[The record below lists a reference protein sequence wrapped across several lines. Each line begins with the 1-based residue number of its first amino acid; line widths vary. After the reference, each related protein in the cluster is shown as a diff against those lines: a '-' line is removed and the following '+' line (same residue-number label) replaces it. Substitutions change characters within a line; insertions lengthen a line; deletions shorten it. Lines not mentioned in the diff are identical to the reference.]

1 MTRMMKMAALQAGR
15 SKQMIIRFC
24 ITATFAAILGSLLPT
39 PAVAQSIS
47 LRDSFAIGEN
57 GLCEAQI
64 LAPQP
69 GDGVFD
75 RRYSVLCRDASAPVG
90 FLRVVRG
97 DAGGDAAGL
106 FGLAGSCSSAE
117 GGMLAEGLPTMQAFR
132 CDPAGGGLTQQ
143 LLVSQAGGKTFAA
156 SGVSVYSDAL
166 RLGLATLVADRPVG
180 GEVSIP
186 ITQATDAAAF
196 VRAQAAAIS
205 ADAALMEA
213 YRRSNMGNFA
223 EAAEFFA
230 ASAQSLSGNSATEA
244 QLNTAL
250 QQSNLGNY
258 IEASRLFGATEAA
271 ASSDFVLARLSR
283 NFQAIDALNRSS
295 PDDAIAI
302 LSRPLPP
309 GANHFETLSA
319 LEVDPLL
326 AERLS
331 AEQGN
336 LLAQAGNGLTP
347 TERAQLLDGQA
358 NFIRATA
365 LRQLGRRAEAETALS
380 RSDAQLASVRDGRIP
395 SILWLRAQVLAELA
409 ELAERR
415 GDTAAAALSHEQ
427 AVALLEANYPGS
439 PILLSARAQQAGL
452 LARTGQTEPALAIY
466 RDMVANADAK
476 PAASLRRLLVPYFD
490 LLTDQSDNQQA
501 ASDMF
506 DASQLLL
513 RPGLAQTQAILAREL
528 SGGSDEASQLFR
540 RSVNLGRAVEK
551 ARFALADLEATAVDN
566 PQVAARAEEKRAELE
581 ALQQRQL
588 ETQEALAAYPRYS
601 VIADDRM
608 TLADLQGTLRDN
620 EAYVKLA
627 MLEGSAFAIV
637 ASKDGAASYRIGA
650 SPDELENMV
659 DTIRDSIIVIEDGA
673 AVTYPFDI
681 ETSRKLYVALFGPVS
696 DALGNAEH
704 LIFEPD
710 GAMLRLPI
718 NLLVMDDESVERYV
732 QRVDVEGGD
741 PYDFRDTAWLGKAV
755 QVTTSV
761 APTSFRDVRSAPPSD
776 ARADYLGLGQNT
788 PLTEG
793 LGTEGGTRASFLM
806 TSECAWAPG
815 TWNDPIASDELYSA
829 ASLFGEGNSQVV
841 VEDGFTDT
849 ALNSMESLDEYRII
863 HFATHGLVTAPRP
876 ACPARPA
883 LVTSFG
889 DADSDG
895 LLTFSEIYDLQIDAD
910 LVILSACDTA
920 GGATIGTTREAG
932 VTSGGDFALDGLVR
946 AFVGAGGRSVV
957 ASHWKVP
964 DDYDATKRLVNG
976 LFDAPAGTGTA
987 QAMRTSQLGLMDD
1000 PETSHPFYWAA
1011 FAIVGDGSIAV
1022 RR

>member
-1 MTRMMKMAALQAGR
+1 MIVRSSLVAGLFASLAIFLMALA
-15 SKQMIIRFC
+15 SS
-24 ITATFAAILGSLLPT
+24 AASANP
-39 PAVAQSIS
+39 IS
-47 LRDSFAIGEN
+47 LRDSFPVGDN

-64 LAPQP
+64 QAPQP

-97 DAGGDAAGL
+97 DAGDAAQL
-106 FGLAGSCSSAE
+106 FGLAGSCSVA
-117 GGMLAEGLPTMQAFR
+117 GTADAGEGLSSMRAFR
-132 CDPAGGGLTQQ
+132 CDPAEGGLTQA
-143 LLVSQAGGKTFAA
+143 LLVSESGGKTFAA

-166 RLGLATLVADRPVG
+166 RLALASLVADRRVP
-180 GEVSIP
+180 GEISIP
-186 ITQATDAAAF
+186 LTQATDAAAF
-196 VRAQAAAIS
+196 VRAQAQAID

-230 ASAQSLSGNSATEA
+230 ASAQALSGNSGTDA
-244 QLNTAL
+244 QLNAAL

-258 IEASRLFGATEAA
+258 IEASRLFGAAQDAA
-271 ASSDFVLARLSR
+271 AGDFVLARLAR
-283 NFQAIDALNRSS
+283 NFQAIDALNRSA
-295 PDDAIAI
+295 PNDALTI

-309 GANHFETLSA
+309 GADHRDALSR
-319 LEVDPLL
+319 LELDPLL
-326 AERLS
+326 VERLS

-336 LLAQAGNGLTP
+336 LLSQAGNGLTP
-347 TERAQLLDGQA
+347 VERAELLDGQA

-365 LRQLGRRAEAETALS
+365 LRQLGRQQEAESALGVS
-380 RSDAQLASVRDGRIP
+380 NRLLSNVRDGQIP

-415 GDTAAAALSHEQ
+415 GDIASASTNHAQ
-427 AVALLEANYPGS
+427 AVALLQVNYPGS

-466 RDMVANADAK
+466 RDMVNNADAK

-490 LLTDQSDNQQA
+490 LLAEQPDSGQA
-501 ASDMF
+501 AQDMF
-506 DASQLLL
+506 AASQLLL

-528 SGGSDEASQLFR
+528 SGGSDEAAQLFR
-540 RSVNLGRAVEK
+540 RSVNLGRAVEQ
-551 ARFALADLEATAVDN
+551 ARFQLAALENAAVDN
-566 PQVAARAEEKRAELE
+566 PQVAERAAEKALELE
-581 ALQQRQL
+581 QLQQRQL

-601 VIADDRM
+601 VVSEDRM
-608 TLADLQGTLRDN
+608 SLADLQGALREG

-627 MLEGSAFAIV
+627 MLDGSAFAIV
-637 ASKDGAASYRIGA
+637 ASRDGATGYRLGA
-650 SPDELENMV
+650 TPDELEELVN
-659 DTIRDSIIVIEDGA
+659 TIRESIVVVEDGRT
-673 AVTYPFDI
+673 VTYPFDI
-681 ETSRKLYVALFGPVS
+681 EASRRLYLALFGPVS
-696 DALGNAEH
+696 DAMGNVQH

-710 GAMLRLPI
+710 GAMLRLPV
-718 NLLVMDDESVERYV
+718 NLLVTDEASVERYIE
-732 QRVDVEGGD
+732 RVDVNGGD
-741 PYDFRDTAWLGKAV
+741 PYDYRGTAWLGKAM

-761 APTSFRDVRSAPPSD
+761 APSSFRDVRAARPSD
-776 ARADYLGLGQNT
+776 ARAEYLGLGQNT
-788 PLTEG
+788 PLTAG
-793 LGTEGGTRASFLM
+793 AGTAGGTRASFLM

-815 TWNDPIASDELYSA
+815 TWDDPIAADELYAA
-829 ASLFGEGNSQVV
+829 ASLFGAQNSRVIVQ
-841 VEDGFTDT
+841 DGFTDT
-849 ALNSMESLDEYRII
+849 ALGQMEGLDEYRIL

-883 LVTSFG
+883 LLTSFG
-889 DADSDG
+889 DQNSDG

-920 GGATIGTTREAG
+920 GTATVGITREAG

-957 ASHWKVP
+957 ASHWPVP

-976 LFDAPAGTGTA
+976 LFGAPAGTATA
-987 QAMRTSQLGLMDD
+987 QAMRTSQIGLMEDA
-1000 PETSHPFYWAA
+1000 ETSHPFYWSA
-1011 FAIVGDGSIAV
+1011 FAIVGDGAVAV